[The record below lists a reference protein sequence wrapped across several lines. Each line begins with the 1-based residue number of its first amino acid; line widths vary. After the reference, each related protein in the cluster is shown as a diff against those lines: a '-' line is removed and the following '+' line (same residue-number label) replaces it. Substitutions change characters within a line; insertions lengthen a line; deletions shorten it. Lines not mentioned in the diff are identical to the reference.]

1 MSKKETPTAV
11 RVARW
16 TAVAA
21 AITALGTIG
30 NTFIEKRPW
39 FLGGEDEKPAI
50 VASVP
55 KSHPKMEHYES
66 PVIHFNIPKGTEYIQ
81 KSVSEES
88 VAASVMSTSS
98 SDATMTQA
106 AMAGTPD
113 MGLYRNTLNFM
124 IYRPVAF
131 WLIVATSI
139 LILIYLF
146 IEYIYIAKRK
156 PLYPS
161 RGNINCVGHVV

>member
-16 TAVAA
+16 TAAAA

-55 KSHPKMEHYES
+55 KPQPKMEHYEA
-66 PVIHFNIPKGTEYIQ
+66 PVVHFNIPSGTQYVD
-81 KSVSEES
+81 KSFIEDSITAS
-88 VAASVMSTSS
+88 SAASMSGGAITSAATTVMSG
-98 SDATMTQA
+98 A
-106 AMAGTPD
+106 PD
-113 MGLYRNTLNFM
+113 MGLYINTLNFM
-124 IYRPVAF
+124 MYRPVAF
-131 WLIVATSI
+131 WLIVSTSI
-139 LILIYLF
+139 LILIYFL
-146 IEYIYIAKRK
+146 IEYMYRK
-156 PLYPS
+156 KKNTLPFT
-161 RGNINCVGHVV
+161 G